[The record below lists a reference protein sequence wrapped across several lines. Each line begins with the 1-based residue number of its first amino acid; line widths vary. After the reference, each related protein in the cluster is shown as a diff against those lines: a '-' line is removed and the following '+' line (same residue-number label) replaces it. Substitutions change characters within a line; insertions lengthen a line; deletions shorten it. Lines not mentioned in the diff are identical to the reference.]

1 MAVGGSKDAPF
12 FVVSSLTQV
21 VSPLMQ
27 TVSTLSLFAQMK
39 HRLTA

>member
-1 MAVGGSKDAPF
+1 MDGSKDAPF
-12 FVVSSLTQV
+12 FVVTPLTEV
-21 VSPLMQ
+21 VIPLTQ

>member
-1 MAVGGSKDAPF
+1 MALGASKDAPF
-12 FVVSSLTQV
+12 FVVIQLTQV

>member
-1 MAVGGSKDAPF
+1 MALGGSKDAPF
-12 FVVSSLTQV
+12 FVASPLTQV

-27 TVSTLSLFAQMK
+27 TVSSPSLFAQMK

>member
-1 MAVGGSKDAPF
+1 MALGGSKDAPF
-12 FVVSSLTQV
+12 FVVSPLTQV

>member
-1 MAVGGSKDAPF
+1 MALGGSKDAPF
-12 FVVSSLTQV
+12 FVVNPVTQV
-21 VSPLMQ
+21 VSSLMQ

>member
-1 MAVGGSKDAPF
+1 MVVGKSKNAPF
-12 FVVSSLTQV
+12 FVVSQLTQV